1 MVSTALWLMAM
12 TLESVL
18 LVRAVQG
25 KFLGHYRLF
34 YLYLVIVFTR
44 DLSLL
49 PVYYLWPKF
58 YGYAYWGSEFF
69 SVLVGCGLVWEVYK
83 VAFRRYPGA
92 GRMARDVIPFLFIF
106 AMTRVFVKAWN
117 SPNWI
122 PGRTTLETER
132 DLRIVQLAL
141 LINLIALFA
150 YYAIPLGRT
159 LKGIIYGYGLFLV
172 ASVVNLSLR
181 DYLGDSFQRLA
192 LYIQAVAYLLVLL
205 VWCRTLWVY
214 EAIPEPELT
223 PRLEGDYQSLVQ
235 ATRRELSSARAYLQ
249 RGMRP

>member
-1 MVSTALWLMAM
+1 MLSTALWLMAI

-25 KFLGHYRLF
+25 KFLKHYRFF
-34 YLYLVIVFTR
+34 YLYLGVVFMR

-49 PVYYLWPKF
+49 PVYYLWPEF

-83 VAFRRYPGA
+83 VAFARYPGA
-92 GRMARDVIPFLFIF
+92 ACMARNVLPFLFVF
-106 AMTRVFVKAWN
+106 AITRVFVKAWN

-132 DLRIVQLAL
+132 DLRIVQMAL
-141 LINLIALFA
+141 LIGLVAIFA
-150 YYAIPLGRT
+150 YYAIPLGRN
-159 LKGIIYGYGLFLV
+159 LKGIICGYGLFLV
-172 ASVVNLSLR
+172 TSVVNLSLR

-192 LYIQAVAYLLVLL
+192 QYIQAVSYLLVLL

-214 EAIPEPELT
+214 APVPEPGFE
-223 PRLEGDYQSLVQ
+223 PHLEVDYQSLVRT
-235 ATRRELSSARAYLQ
+235 TREKLSLARTYLV
-249 RGMRP
+249 RGMRT